1 LIGLPAGHIQTLKKP
16 TAVFSDKMKGIAIN
30 VRATRI
36 LNKLCAIPFHL
47 WWVFA
52 ELSFGPLEA
61 RGTHGIAN
69 DLQLACANLFQGEM
83 LVCSPLGIRLG
94 IL

>member
-1 LIGLPAGHIQTLKKP
+1 MIGLPAGHIQTLKKP
-16 TAVFSDKMKGIAIN
+16 TAVLSDKMKGIAIN

-36 LNKLCAIPFHL
+36 LNKLCAIPFQL

-52 ELSFGPLEA
+52 ELPFCSLKA
-61 RGTHGIAN
+61 RGTRGIAN

-83 LVCSPLGIRLG
+83 LVCGPLRIRLG